1 MSTSWQIRHEGSP
14 QARSGLTLAQII
26 DGLRDGVW
34 EPTDEVMGPGDRA
47 WVAIENHPQL
57 EEVAADLEPPP
68 PHVHEDETHLDM
80 NALIDVCLVLLIF
93 FMLTTS
99 YVATVQKVV
108 PLPAMSEDKKKPAV
122 VRLTPQQVQTMI
134 RVEARTDKD
143 GKPAIRVQNQLVQVV
158 SDDGKTLDKARLK
171 DVLLVYAHGQPPRT
185 EMLLDA
191 RGIRWGM
198 VVAIQDA
205 AKAAGVRKV
214 HYNLLGKQSP
224 KT

>member
-1 MSTSWQIRHEGSP
+1 MNTTWQIRHEGSP

-26 DGLRDGVW
+26 EGLRDGAW
-34 EPTDEVMGPGDRA
+34 ELTDEVMGPGDRGWA
-47 WVAIENHPQL
+47 AIENHPQL
-57 EEVAADLEPPP
+57 AEVAADLEPPAP
-68 PHVHEDETHLDM
+68 RLHEDETHLDM

-108 PLPAMSEDKKKPAV
+108 PLPAMSEDKKKPAMIHY
-122 VRLTPQQVQTMI
+122 TPQQIQSMI

-143 GKPAIRVQNQLVQVV
+143 GKPAIRVQNQLVSVLG
-158 SDDGKTLDKARLK
+158 DDGKALDKARLT
-171 DVLLVYAHGQPPRT
+171 DALRPYVRGQPPRT

-214 HYNLLGKQSP
+214 HYLGKQSP
-224 KT
+224 NKT